1 MGESNIPKEELSGGK
16 YIYDSYF
23 HESDRISSRTDWF
36 LIFHAILFEA
46 FIAITHNTAR
56 IIIIGTVGILS
67 SLIWWVNGLRAYRI
81 SWQLGKLMAD
91 EKVTNGEISKMHN
104 KIFEERRNQ
113 MDIKRD
119 GWAKHVPLY
128 AVVTPFIFVSA
139 WIALLI
145 FSLPCQWSIGW
156 SAAVIIPGSL
166 VLLEILAWITWSID
180 KSFNQSGK
188 DPIKYRSFICSVIS
202 IKWRKRKRPA

>member
-1 MGESNIPKEELSGGK
+1 MEELKSSNDELSGGK

-36 LIFHAILFEA
+36 LIFHAILFES
-46 FIAITHNTAR
+46 FFAINHSTAR
-56 IIIIGTVGILS
+56 IIIIGTVGILC

-91 EKVTNGEISKMHN
+91 EYVTNAEISKMHN
-104 KIFEERRNQ
+104 RIFEERRNQ
-113 MDIKRD
+113 MDDKRD

-128 AVVTPFIFVSA
+128 AVITPFIFVIA

-156 SAAVIIPGSL
+156 CAAVVILGSL
-166 VLLEILAWITWSID
+166 FALEILAWITWSVA
-180 KSFNQSGK
+180 KSFNRSGK
-188 DPIKYRSFICSVIS
+188 ETAKYTSFIRSLLS
-202 IKWRKRKRPA
+202 KNW